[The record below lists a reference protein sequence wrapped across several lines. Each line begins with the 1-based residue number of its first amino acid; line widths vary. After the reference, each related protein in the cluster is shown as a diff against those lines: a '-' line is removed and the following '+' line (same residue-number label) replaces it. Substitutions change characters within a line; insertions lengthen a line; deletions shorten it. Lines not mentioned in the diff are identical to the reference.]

1 MEFYKVIIQILPEVS
16 NHFIKNKYVYLLIV
30 ICLIQICLA
39 GQADLTNYDPHHDV
53 ISYRKMAIAFPLID
67 HSVGKP
73 FAYRLLAPWLVGFV
87 FDDIDLGFTLLNA
100 LFSIL
105 FVITLFSFLTLTKT
119 SERIAFYVTA
129 AFIFNRYFIPNFAYE
144 PYRVADVLSNLML
157 LLALISLQK
166 KKYAL
171 VFVFSIVG
179 IFARESALLIIPV
192 GMAYIFLS
200 DQKNKLPMFISFS
213 ILLFAVFISIRIF
226 VPVEQGISLTQAFLE
241 NWTKLFSPEA
251 IAKQFFLAFNPLFLI
266 PLLSYKEFLNF
277 NKKNLH
283 WIVLLIFV
291 LFSSLFGG
299 DKERLMFTYAP
310 IYYLFISALFQK
322 LEDALKIK
330 TIPLIMVLLLCWIAN
345 LHHIWGIIK
354 LYSREMSLAFALT
367 GGVIMLMIYL
377 KLRAERKEI
386 L

>member
-1 MEFYKVIIQILPEVS
+1 MINQIPPEVS
-16 NHFIKNKYVYLLIV
+16 HHFIKNKYVYLLIV
-30 ICLIQICLA
+30 ICLIQIFLA
-39 GQADLTNYDPHHDV
+39 GQADLSNYDPNHDV
-53 ISYRKMAIAFPLID
+53 ISYRKMAIAFPSID
-67 HSVGKP
+67 ESVGKP

-87 FDDIDLGFTLLNA
+87 FNDVDLGFILLNA

-105 FVITLFSFLTLTKT
+105 FVITLFYFFTLNKT

-129 AFIFNRYFIPNFAYE
+129 AFILNRYFIPNFAYE
-144 PYRVADVLSNLML
+144 PYRFADVLSNLL
-157 LLALISLQK
+157 LLLTLIFLAE

-171 VFVFSIVG
+171 VFILSFIG
-179 IFARESALLIIPV
+179 ILARESALLIIPV
-192 GMAYIFLS
+192 GMVYIFLS
-200 DQKNKLPMFISFS
+200 DQKNKLLFFISFS
-213 ILLFAVFISIRIF
+213 ILLFAIFILIRIF
-226 VPVEQGISLTQAFLE
+226 VPIEQGISLTQAFIE

-251 IAKQFFLAFNPLFLI
+251 LAKQFFLAFNPFFLI
-266 PLLSYKEFLNF
+266 PIISYKEFLSF

-310 IYYLFISALFQK
+310 IYYLFISVLFQK

-330 TIPLIMVLLLCWIAN
+330 TTTLIMVFLLCWITN
-345 LHHIWGIIK
+345 LHHIWGIIR
-354 LYSREMSLAFALT
+354 LPSREMSLVFAVF
-367 GGVIMLMIYL
+367 GGIIMLMIYL
-377 KLRAERKEI
+377 KARAERKEI